1 MEWKIEGRKCEC
13 ETVKRALALSLCR
26 MPILALHVEAEGGL
40 AVLPEKRDICR
51 LSEHSFRTCWGGAAQ
66 QFLYNEAT
74 ALLYLSLVPRER
86 REISPSLYIYI
97 PLERKQ

>member
-1 MEWKIEGRKCEC
+1 
-13 ETVKRALALSLCR
+13 

-66 QFLYNEAT
+66 QFLYDEAT
-74 ALLYLSLVPRER
+74 VQLCS
-86 REISPSLYIYI
+86 ISLYCRSCILVQNHAHASQVLLI
-97 PLERKQ
+97 TLRMRGQCDTHSR